1 MMLCVLRLSLF
12 LLFLVV
18 GMLWIIHRV
27 MQSSTFFPL
36 NGLPCY
42 QIAHVY
48 HVTQLADILRRRNSL
63 KEPFR
68 LFV

>member
-18 GMLWIIHRV
+18 GMLGIIHRV
-27 MQSSTFFPL
+27 MQSSTFLPL

-48 HVTQLADILRRRNSL
+48 HVTQLADILRCRNSF
-63 KEPFR
+63 KEPFG